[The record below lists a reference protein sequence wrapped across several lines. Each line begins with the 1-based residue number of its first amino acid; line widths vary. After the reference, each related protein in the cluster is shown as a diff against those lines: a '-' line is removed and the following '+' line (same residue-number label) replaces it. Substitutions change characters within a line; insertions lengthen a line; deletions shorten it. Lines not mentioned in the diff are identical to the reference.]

1 MTRSH
6 AQAYMPA
13 EDPYAAFRCVNCP
26 HLRYAGQAPDSP
38 CWYCDCTEH
47 VLPSEVP
54 DAAP

>member
-6 AQAYMPA
+6 AQAYTPA